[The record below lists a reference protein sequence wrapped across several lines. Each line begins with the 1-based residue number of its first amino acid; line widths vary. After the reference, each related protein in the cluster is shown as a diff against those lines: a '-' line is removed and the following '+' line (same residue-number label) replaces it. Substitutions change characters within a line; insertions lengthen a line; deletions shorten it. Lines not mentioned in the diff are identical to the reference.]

1 MTADDLRL
9 FQALPQEDITY
20 CPNCGSINIFYDKT
34 IGLMHC
40 YICDLDVRLLKGSHH
55 EPGDDDDV

>member
-1 MTADDLRL
+1 MTELSVNGYSL
-9 FQALPQEDITY
+9 KGVTY

-40 YICDLDVRLLKGSHH
+40 YICDLNAWLLEGSHQ
-55 EPGDDDDV
+55 EPGDDDEE